1 MSEQK
6 QKTNWVNKFLHYVE
20 KIGNALPH
28 PASLFAIFAL
38 LIIVISGV
46 ISFFDISATHPGTG
60 EVVTPFNLISR
71 EGLHMILTEMVYNF
85 TSFAPLGVVLVA
97 LLGIGVAEGSGL
109 ISSALR
115 LLVISAPKKI
125 LTFVVVFAGILSNTA
140 SEVGY
145 VVLVPLSAIIFLA
158 VGRHPLA
165 GLAAA
170 FAGVSGGYSAN
181 LLLGTIDPLLSGLSQ
196 EAAQII
202 DLEYT
207 VNPAANFYFMF
218 VSTFLIALTGTWITE
233 KIIVP
238 RLGEYTGD
246 AKPEQIGALNSA
258 EKKGLRYALITLI
271 GICAILVWGVAPSNY
286 NVTNEVTQG
295 DLKDVSITEE
305 GAALINSNA
314 EWLDNLSEGAYIQGN
329 LSEKIIQIKSKENT
343 KDGIL
348 ITAVSDKPFKLDF
361 FKKEGVFHLKLLEP
375 THTWGGFLRDRNTD
389 GVLHS
394 PFMKGIVA
402 LIFIIA
408 ALMGI
413 AYGFGA
419 GTIKNDS
426 DVVNG
431 MSKSMETL
439 GSYIV
444 LVFFAAQF
452 VAYFKWTNLGLIF
465 AINGAS
471 FLGSINLSPYLL
483 MLGFILI
490 TAVIN
495 MVMGSASAKWTIM
508 APVFIPMFMLL
519 GYSPELT
526 QLVYRIGDSVTN
538 IISPM
543 MSYFALIVSFMV
555 RYDKKAGIGTI
566 ISTMLPYSFGFL
578 IVWSI
583 LLFAWLIFGLPIGP
597 DSPVYITP

>member
-1 MSEQK
+1 MTDTTK
-6 QKTNWVNKFLHYVE
+6 KANWVDAFLRHVE
-20 KIGNALPH
+20 RVGNALPH
-28 PASLFAIFAL
+28 PASLFAIFAG
-38 LIIVISGV
+38 LIVVISGIV
-46 ISFFDISATHPGTG
+46 SFFDISATHPGTG
-60 EVVTPFNLISR
+60 EVVAPFNLIST
-71 EGLHMILTEMVYNF
+71 EGLHLIITEMVHNF

-202 DLEYT
+202 DLDYT
-207 VNPAANFYFMF
+207 VNPAANYYFMF
-218 VSTFLIALTGTWITE
+218 ASTFIIAITGTWITE
-233 KIIVP
+233 KIIIP

-246 AKPEQIGALNSA
+246 AKPEEIGSLSKA
-258 EKKGLRYALITLI
+258 EKKGLKYALITLI
-271 GICAILVWGVAPSNY
+271 AVSGILAWGIIPANFKTVENINMGNIA
-286 NVTNEVTQG
+286 
-295 DLKDVSITEE
+295 DASITESGSIQIKDGVLAEKFKE
-305 GAALINSNA
+305 GVFLK
-314 EWLDNLSEGAYIQGN
+314 GH
-329 LSEKIIQIKSKENT
+329 LSEKIIAIKSIEKNEGNWVITPVDGSVFKNDFFTKE
-343 KDGIL
+343 G
-348 ITAVSDKPFKLDF
+348 KLDF
-361 FKKEGVFHLKLLEP
+361 HVMAP
-375 THTWGGFLRDRNTD
+375 TNSMGGFLRDRYTD

-413 AYGFGA
+413 AYGIGA
-419 GTIKNDS
+419 GTVKNDS

-471 FLGSINLSPYLL
+471 FLGSLNVSPYIL
-483 MLGFILI
+483 MLGFIII
-490 TAVIN
+490 TAIIN

-543 MSYFALIVSFMV
+543 MSYFALIVSFMT

-566 ISTMLPYSFGFL
+566 ISTMLPYTIAFFV
-578 IVWSI
+578 VWTL
-583 LLFAWLIFGLPIGP
+583 LLFIWMIIGLPIGP
-597 DSPVYITP
+597 DSPVFVKP